1 MDPKYLHDTRKKM
14 NDLAISHNRLTT
26 LSAYLLNE
34 VQNLRRELN
43 ELKGIKTVNGLPEPP
58 QQHHQQHPQQH
69 SQQQRNMQQGGRQ
82 MQQGGGRQQ
91 QSQFKYDPNNFI
103 NVQADEILKQLQI
116 GHD

>member
-14 NDLAISHNRLTT
+14 NDLAVSHNRLTT

-34 VQNLRRELN
+34 VQMLRKELN
-43 ELKGIKTVNGLPEPP
+43 ELKGIKTVPEPP
-58 QQHHQQHPQQH
+58 QQHGSQQHA
-69 SQQQRNMQQGGRQ
+69 QQRMMQQGGRQ
-82 MQQGGGRQQ
+82 MQQGGGRQQQ

-103 NVQADEILKQLQI
+103 NVQADEILKQLQL